1 MNLFDLFK
9 IKKKSTENY
18 FDSIIKE
25 KKENLYSFDKRYMN
39 QESKLLKMYV
49 KSNT

>member
-25 KKENLYSFDKRYMN
+25 KKKTYT
-39 QESKLLKMYV
+39 LLIKDI
-49 KSNT
+49 